1 MADANLM
8 QTRFGSREICNVT
21 FKAKS
26 EKTIGNKTFAKG
38 EPVFIFDSLKTSSL
52 ESAATTVYATGGRGN
67 TRLVAWEGEKTVTFT
82 MEDALISPL
91 TFSILSGA
99 GLEEYS
105 NTAPTKVHFAETVK
119 CETAN
124 TLILTDLL
132 PNITVTT
139 TQYGG
144 IVQSSNDVNS
154 VDYYKMYVYKLDEYG
169 NIGNPITD
177 SITLSSNSTASPA
190 NHFLDKLTCDSF
202 ALNEYYMV
210 DAYAWSPATKLTVGP
225 EDFAGSYYIE
235 ADTLFRQ
242 ESTGDDLPAQFI
254 IPHGKVQ
261 SQYTFSMAATGDP
274 STFTFTVDAFPDYIA
289 FDRSRK
295 VLFALNILG

>member
-105 NTAPTKVHFAETVK
+105 NTSPTKVHFADTIK

-124 TLILTDLL
+124 TLVLTDLL
-132 PNITVTT
+132 PNITTNA

-144 IVQSSNDVNS
+144 IVQPSNDSTS
-154 VDYYKMYVYKLDEYG
+154 VDYYKIYVYKLDEYG
-169 NIGNPITD
+169 NIGNPITNA
-177 SITLSSNSTASPA
+177 ITLGASNNTT
-190 NHFLDKLTCDSF
+190 NTYLDKLTCNDF

>member
-26 EKTIGNKTFAKG
+26 ERKIGNKTFAKG

-99 GLEEYS
+99 GLEEYVD
-105 NTAPTKVHFAETVK
+105 NNPTKVHFAETIK
-119 CETAN
+119 CTNAGN
-124 TLILTDLL
+124 LILTDVL
-132 PNITVTT
+132 PQVPNAANGI
-139 TQYGG
+139 GG
-144 IVQSSNDVNS
+144 IVNGGTNTQS
-154 VDYYKMYVYKLDEYG
+154 VDYYKIYAYQLDEYG
-169 NIGNPITD
+169 NIGNPIGGT
-177 SITLSSNSTASPA
+177 ITLSNSPA
-190 NHFLDKLTCDSF
+190 SGSNFLDQLGSSNF

-210 DAYAWSPATKLTVGP
+210 DAYAWSYATKLTVGP